1 MSCRSCLA
9 GIVLLLA
16 AVGAHG
22 DERPGLAQVLALEQ
36 TLQQVIQQAEPAIAC
51 ILVSRSDQY
60 RIRFHDAPPP
70 DNPGQL
76 GGFDLPGPR
85 GRSDDP
91 ELRKLDLADPNN
103 VPESYGS
110 GVVVDRSGLILTN
123 YHVVRDATKVYVRLP
138 GDRACYAN
146 IHAADPRSDLAVLRL
161 IDPRLQVEPLR
172 LGDGGAVRKG
182 QLVVSL
188 ANPFAAGFRDGSP
201 SASWGIISNIRRR
214 MPPPVREEDRRLAT
228 LHQHGTLLQTDARLN
243 LGCSGGALLNLKGE
257 LIGLTTA
264 VAALSGSE
272 TAGGYAVPIDSGM
285 RRIIE
290 DRLLRGEEVEYGF
303 LGVSPRANLARG
315 QGAQIDQA
323 DEGTPAYRAGLRPG
337 DVIVAVDNLP
347 VREWDD
353 LFLHVGMRLAGSK
366 VRITVRRGDHVL
378 APLEVTLAKYYVP
391 GRIIASHKVP
401 AVRGLRVDY
410 VSVLQQKHPFPRS
423 PRFASVVNQGGVFV
437 TEVLPE
443 SPAARA
449 RLQPN
454 EVITHVNDRPVNT
467 PAEFYQAIL
476 EVNKKQGPAAPIEL
490 TLASSDW
497 HRGFSKVTLN

>member
-1 MSCRSCLA
+1 MNRRTCLA
-9 GIVLLLA
+9 LTVLLLPA
-16 AVGAHG
+16 AVLRG
-22 DERPGLAQVLALEQ
+22 DDRPASALALEQ
-36 TLQQVIQQAEPAIAC
+36 AVQAVIQQAEPAIAC

-60 RIRFHDAPPP
+60 RIRFHDSPPP

-85 GRSDDP
+85 GRNEDA
-91 ELRKLDLADPNN
+91 ELRRLDLADPNN

-110 GVVVDRSGLILTN
+110 GVVVDRPGLILTN

-138 GDRACYAN
+138 GDKGGYAN

-161 IDPRLQVEPLR
+161 IDPRVQVEPLR

-182 QLVVSL
+182 HLVVSL

-201 SASWGIISNIRRR
+201 SASWGIVSNIRRR
-214 MPPPVREEDRRLAT
+214 MPGPLREEDRRKT
-228 LHQHGTLLQTDARLN
+228 TIHQYGTLLQTDARLN
-243 LGCSGGALLNLKGE
+243 LGCSGGALLNLRGE

-272 TAGGYAVPIDSGM
+272 TAGGYAVPLDAGL

-290 DRLLRGEEVEYGF
+290 DKLLKGEEVEYGF
-303 LGVSPRANLARG
+303 LGVSPGTDLPRG
-315 QGAQIDQA
+315 QGAVIGLA
-323 DEGTPAYRAGLRPG
+323 DDGTPASRSGLRTG
-337 DVIVAVDNLP
+337 DVILAVDNLP

-353 LFLHVGMRLAGSK
+353 LFLHIGMRLAGSK
-366 VRITVRRGDHVL
+366 VKITVRRGDTVL
-378 APLEVTLAKYYVP
+378 SPLEVTLAKFYVP
-391 GRIIASHKVP
+391 GKIIVSRKVP

-410 VSVLQQKHPFPRS
+410 VSVLQQKQPTRQS

-437 TEVLPE
+437 TEVLPD

-467 PAEFYQAIL
+467 PAEFYRAL
-476 EVNKKQGPAAPIEL
+476 LDVNQKQGVSAPIEL
-490 TLASSDW
+490 TVASSDW
-497 HRGFSKVTLN
+497 HRGSTKVTLN